1 MIYNDL
7 QICMA
12 QSCVGQVLI
21 PHYGE
26 TILENK
32 VAKSDLGKV
41 MGDLTWQINF

>member
-32 VAKSDLGKV
+32 VAKSDLGK
-41 MGDLTWQINF
+41 